1 MKTDNLLEETED
13 AMMKAHDA
21 MGRDFSGIRTGKAS
35 PALVES
41 IQVDYYG
48 SNVRMKEVAG
58 ITTPDSK
65 SIVIQPWDRNALSPI
80 EKAIIASSL
89 GISPV
94 NDGRV
99 IRLPMPELSTERRV
113 ALSKQVKAR
122 GEDAKIAVR
131 NARRDANEIAKKAEK
146 NSELTEDGLKE
157 MLDNIQKLTDDYTKA
172 VDKDIEAKEAELMEI

>member
-1 MKTDNLLEETED
+1 MKIENLLEETEE
-13 AMMKAHDA
+13 AMMKASEA
-21 MGRDFSGIRTGKAS
+21 MVRDFSGIRTGKAS

-65 SIVIQPWDRNALSPI
+65 SIVIQPWDRNALGPI
-80 EKAIIASSL
+80 EKAIISSPL

-122 GEDAKIAVR
+122 GEDAKIAIR
-131 NARRDANEIAKKAEK
+131 NARRDANDIAKKGEK
-146 NSELTEDGLKE
+146 NNELTEDGLKE

-172 VDKDIEAKEAELMEI
+172 IDKDIESKETELMEI

>member
-1 MKTDNLLEETED
+1 MAIDKLLEETEET
-13 AMMKAHDA
+13 MMKGHDA
-21 MGRDFSGIRTGKAS
+21 MIRDFSGIRTGKAS
-35 PALVES
+35 PVLVES
-41 IQVDYYG
+41 IMVDYYG

-58 ITTPDSK
+58 ITTPDPK
-65 SIVIQPWDRNALSPI
+65 SIVIQPWDRNALGPI

-122 GEDAKIAVR
+122 GEDAKIAIR
-131 NARRDANEIAKKAEK
+131 NARRDANDTAKKAEK
-146 NSELTEDGLKE
+146 NGDLTEDSLKE
-157 MLDNIQKLTDDYTKA
+157 MLDNIQKLTDDYTKE
-172 VDKDIEAKEAELMEI
+172 VDKGIEAKETELLEI